1 MPQMGTLADKVPNE
15 KRRKLKLIE
24 ANRHIRI
31 LPRGLSSRE
40 NILLVTNKQLL
51 QKHLK

>member
-1 MPQMGTLADKVPNE
+1 MGTLADKVPNE
-15 KRRKLKLIE
+15 RRKLKLIE

-40 NILLVTNKQLL
+40 NTLLVTNKQPL
-51 QKHLK
+51 QKHII